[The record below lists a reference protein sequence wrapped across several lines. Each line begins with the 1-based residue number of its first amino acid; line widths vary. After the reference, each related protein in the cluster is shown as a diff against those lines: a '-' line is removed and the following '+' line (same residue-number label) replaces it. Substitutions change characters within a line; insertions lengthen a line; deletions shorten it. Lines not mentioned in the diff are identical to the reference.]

1 MESIMQI
8 AAIGVAAALCAV
20 VVKKQAPEIGTIVGL
35 LAGIL
40 ILLLSY
46 PALKSIKELMTTL
59 SETADLA
66 PAVLNPVIKTVG
78 IAIVTKLAAEICRDA
93 KEGGIASFLETAGA
107 ALALVVCV
115 PLIEA
120 VLSMIGELL

>member
-1 MESIMQI
+1 MQV
-8 AAIGVAAALCAV
+8 AAIAVTAALCAI
-20 VVKKQAPEIGTIVGL
+20 VVKKQAPEIGAILGL
-35 LAGIL
+35 LTGVL
-40 ILLLSY
+40 ILLMTY
-46 PALKSIKELMTTL
+46 PAIKSVKELMATL
-59 SETADLA
+59 SETAGLA
-66 PAVLNPVIKTVG
+66 PVVLAPVIKTVG

>member
-8 AAIGVAAALCAV
+8 AAVGVAAALCAV
-20 VVKKQAPEIGTIVGL
+20 IVKKQVPEIGTILGL
-35 LAGIL
+35 LAGVL
-40 ILLLSY
+40 ILSLSY
-46 PALKSIKELMTTL
+46 PALRSVKGLMSTL

-66 PAVLNPVIKTVG
+66 PAVLTPVIKTVG

-93 KEGGIASFLETAGA
+93 KEGGIASFLETAGS

-120 VLSMIGELL
+120 VLSMVGDLL